1 MEYSNTNDPWLNTG
15 YDPYKGMTNQER
27 VKAGCLSMIFM
38 LGTALLVFGTIAMLC
53 GCKSVE
59 YIPVP
64 EYHTDTLIKTKVQK
78 DSVYLHDSISV
89 KENGDTL
96 LIERWHTKY
105 VEKLAHDTTY
115 IHKTDSVPY
124 PYPVKEYI
132 EKPLTATQKWL
143 MGIGICT
150 VLALV
155 VFIAVKLKR
164 FLP

>member
-1 MEYSNTNDPWLNTG
+1 MEYSNPNDPWLNTG
-15 YDPYKGMTNQER
+15 YDPYKGMTNNER

-38 LGTALLVFGTIAMLC
+38 LGTALLVFGAIGLLC

-59 YIPVP
+59 YVPVV
-64 EYHTDTLIKTKVQK
+64 EHHTDTLIQTKVQK
-78 DSVYLHDSISV
+78 DSVFLHDSISV
-89 KENGDTL
+89 KEKGDTL
-96 LIERWHTKY
+96 LIEKWHT
-105 VEKLAHDTTY
+105 VFREIQSHDTIY
-115 IHKTDSVPY
+115 QSKTDSVPY

-155 VFIAVKLKR
+155 VFIAIKLKR